1 MDSPPVLRSS
11 SSSESGDDGHGQIF
25 SAGVLGPNTGAA
37 ARSFTL
43 NDILDDSVSDESSDD
58 GWPELDSGSQCLE
71 HAQRRLEELLSQIGT
86 LPSPPRASRVSDLSR
101 TFSHSLS
108 PDDDYPAGA
117 SASARPPHT
126 MMYQDF
132 VTQVQADWPL
142 EEDGAPGYCTGGYSL
157 AFPELSESVDAHPRP
172 DSDGGTVLHLA
183 LATITVGDSVICRL
197 LAAEADPN
205 ARDALGRTPL
215 DVAIAA
221 RRPISTVR
229 LLLENG
235 ASVAPDDLKTCGT
248 VCDHDI
254 ADATPAEAAHPVGVA
269 VSLGSVVAA
278 HDMLMLMRG
287 RDTPSGADAG
297 TAMCSNR
304 STDDSDPQIQMAH
317 LLLHSFSTAAPRTA
331 PAKAGISVPGA
342 AVAHD
347 TPHRPQ
353 EHGSGAL
360 GDVVGGDGIP
370 LQARCAEDCGKRG
383 AMCVTCGRGPE
394 SAASI
399 TEQSNPLG
407 SEGSTTHVA
416 QPCVFSPGR
425 WTMRLPPGGDLDS
438 GCGDGSEFFY
448 DLRLDSPSTITGFQT
463 DENFDIAAPFCRV
476 EGTVDGETVSWK
488 CTPLVVGL
496 TSVAHCVGDLG
507 DNGASIIGKFDI
519 RDPDSNSLLVEGI
532 FTGEVTHD
540 DTGDPS
546 TSSTAAEQTS
556 TDDSTDTI
564 AMVTTSSTDVEPQ
577 QLRVAKG
584 EVLTIL
590 DEGATWVTAR
600 NSIGHEGRVS
610 MDAIDFLPSA
620 LPSLDSPLCSR
631 PQLAHF
637 FGLHQVEETDA
648 TAGGDST
655 KGLHSLVS
663 HIREQM
669 WVIPDVALPAGSA
682 ISAGSQLDQ
691 ATRALGVAVRVPS
704 CYHEL
709 VTPVIEMTAAC
720 ILHATRQSKTRRQL
734 RSHLVLLRVDANT
747 EEGDLPEPG
756 IFEWDAI
763 CGIVRGN
770 VSQVLRAAVSP
781 SNPAVPKIESVS
793 SESVQP
799 GVPLTKLLH
808 RLTLNCDR
816 RDVTVIVAQ
825 CRPCHL
831 ADTIE
836 RVAPIDRAF
845 CGVADRRLL
854 ERIPPSIA
862 APQTTTARMA
872 SPKVALSTHM
882 NRLGRLGLQAR
893 YVLHGAREEVSN
905 WGMCVLD
912 MSAFGDLWKGS
923 PAMVEHVAAGSSAHA
938 MGLRR
943 GDEVIHVN
951 DTPVTSQDAMVIIV
965 SASIELK
972 MQIIRHSPTMLD
984 SLTEKLEKQK
994 LDVRQVVTTHLAR
1007 DAAQADRVA
1016 RRRALHD
1023 RRAERILLHQRMSP
1037 LDHPIDPAAIRNA
1050 DVVPRSDG
1058 LLGDVQRR
1066 LQARNVALE
1075 SLRNRARLVNERVEL
1090 LQQRRR
1096 RSLSRPTSTENPS
1109 L

>member
-1 MDSPPVLRSS
+1 M
-11 SSSESGDDGHGQIF
+11 
-25 SAGVLGPNTGAA
+25 
-37 ARSFTL
+37 
-43 NDILDDSVSDESSDD
+43 
-58 GWPELDSGSQCLE
+58 
-71 HAQRRLEELLSQIGT
+71 
-86 LPSPPRASRVSDLSR
+86 
-101 TFSHSLS
+101 
-108 PDDDYPAGA
+108 
-117 SASARPPHT
+117 
-126 MMYQDF
+126 
-132 VTQVQADWPL
+132 
-142 EEDGAPGYCTGGYSL
+142 
-157 AFPELSESVDAHPRP
+157 
-172 DSDGGTVLHLA
+172 
-183 LATITVGDSVICRL
+183 
-197 LAAEADPN
+197 
-205 ARDALGRTPL
+205 
-215 DVAIAA
+215 
-221 RRPISTVR
+221 
-229 LLLENG
+229 
-235 ASVAPDDLKTCGT
+235 
-248 VCDHDI
+248 
-254 ADATPAEAAHPVGVA
+254 
-269 VSLGSVVAA
+269 
-278 HDMLMLMRG
+278 
-287 RDTPSGADAG
+287 
-297 TAMCSNR
+297 
-304 STDDSDPQIQMAH
+304 
-317 LLLHSFSTAAPRTA
+317 
-331 PAKAGISVPGA
+331 
-342 AVAHD
+342 
-347 TPHRPQ
+347 
-353 EHGSGAL
+353 
-360 GDVVGGDGIP
+360 
-370 LQARCAEDCGKRG
+370 
-383 AMCVTCGRGPE
+383 
-394 SAASI
+394 
-399 TEQSNPLG
+399 
-407 SEGSTTHVA
+407 
-416 QPCVFSPGR
+416 
-425 WTMRLPPGGDLDS
+425 
-438 GCGDGSEFFY
+438 
-448 DLRLDSPSTITGFQT
+448 
-463 DENFDIAAPFCRV
+463 
-476 EGTVDGETVSWK
+476 
-488 CTPLVVGL
+488 
-496 TSVAHCVGDLG
+496 
-507 DNGASIIGKFDI
+507 
-519 RDPDSNSLLVEGI
+519 
-532 FTGEVTHD
+532 
-540 DTGDPS
+540 
-546 TSSTAAEQTS
+546 
-556 TDDSTDTI
+556 
-564 AMVTTSSTDVEPQ
+564 
-577 QLRVAKG
+577 
-584 EVLTIL
+584 
-590 DEGATWVTAR
+590 
-600 NSIGHEGRVS
+600 
-610 MDAIDFLPSA
+610 
-620 LPSLDSPLCSR
+620 
-631 PQLAHF
+631 
-637 FGLHQVEETDA
+637 
-648 TAGGDST
+648 
-655 KGLHSLVS
+655 
-663 HIREQM
+663 
-669 WVIPDVALPAGSA
+669 
-682 ISAGSQLDQ
+682 
-691 ATRALGVAVRVPS
+691 RVPS

-808 RLTLNCDR
+808 RLTLDCDR

-994 LDVRQVVTTHLAR
+994 VVEYPDMCQCQCRVSVPLHAPARACFCVGGGVCVLTKVPGVFLQQLDVRQVVTTHLAR

-1096 RSLSRPTSTENPS
+1096 RSLSRPTSTDNPS